1 MTQGSK
7 KKVVNENVFFQN
19 IRINELDQD
28 GLRDVINIIS
38 NCLKQGKRSRK
49 YIQEQIILLSRNHY
63 RIITEEI
70 TKIIQCFDDLGEI
83 EQVLNE
89 MSKIQ
94 GQKTKSLRL
103 AENLRGS
110 INTGKGVKIVG
121 YTSAVVQQYNNL
133 SDEFNRY
140 KQDSENQEAELNGYL
155 DELKEIQNRDKHI
168 TQNEKF
174 AITNK
179 IEVAKAKQKI
189 TENKIKI
196 SKEQAQVFFT
206 AIQAQIVKDEKQE
219 ETAINECEGDVEN
232 GFSNY
237 LEQIK
242 EVNSDN
248 ESE

>member
-7 KKVVNENVFFQN
+7 KKIVNENVFFQN
-19 IRINELDQD
+19 IRISELNQD
-28 GLRDVINIIS
+28 SLREIIGIIS

-49 YIQEQIILLSRNHY
+49 YMQEQIINLSRNHY

-89 MSKIQ
+89 ISTIQ
-94 GQKTKSLRL
+94 GKKTKSLRL
-103 AENLRGS
+103 VENLKGNLQS
-110 INTGKGVKIVG
+110 GKDMSIVG
-121 YTSAVVQQYNNL
+121 YTSAVLQQYNNL
-133 SDEFNRY
+133 SDEFNKH
-140 KQDSENQEAELNGYL
+140 KQDSEKQEEELNGYL
-155 DELKEIQNRDKHI
+155 DELKKIQNRDKHI

-174 AITNK
+174 ALTNK

-206 AIQAQIVKDEKQE
+206 AIQTQIVKDEKPKE
-219 ETAINECEGDVEN
+219 VAINECEEDIEN
-232 GFSNY
+232 SFSNY

-242 EVNSDN
+242 EVNNN
-248 ESE
+248 EDE